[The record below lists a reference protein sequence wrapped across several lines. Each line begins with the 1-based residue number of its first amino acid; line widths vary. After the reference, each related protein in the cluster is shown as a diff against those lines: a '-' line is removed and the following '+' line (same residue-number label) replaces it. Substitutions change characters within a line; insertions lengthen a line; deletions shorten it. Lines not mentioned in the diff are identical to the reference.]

1 MRLAD
6 DFDDLR
12 YELHK
17 KIHKQNKSLFGGFY
31 VRGTM
36 IFVKTLIEAMR

>member
-1 MRLAD
+1 MRLVD

-17 KIHKQNKSLFGGFY
+17 NIHKQNGTLFWRFY

-36 IFVKTLIEAMR
+36 IFVKTLIKTMR